1 MHVLYLIDSLAQGGA
16 ERSLASL
23 APHFLSAGLRL
34 DVAYLSERPGIHD
47 QLLAAG
53 VELFPLGT
61 HRDRT
66 RTVREVRRLLRS
78 RSPDLVH
85 TTLFESDVAGRVA
98 GLLSGIRVVSSLVN
112 DSYGSEHLSDPHLV
126 PWKIRSAQVL
136 DLATARIV
144 KRFHA
149 ISRHIADRM
158 ARRLLIPRSRID
170 VIPRGRDPIQLGPRT
185 SARRTAARRALG
197 VSTTDPLVLAAARHE
212 YQKGLDVL
220 VQAMPSVLGSI
231 PDARLVVAGRD
242 GNRTAQL
249 LEQVRLLGLGDV
261 VHFLGARQ
269 DVPDLL
275 CATDVFVAPSRWEGL
290 GGSVLEALALEAP
303 IVASD
308 IPPIREAVG
317 EGTAVLVHPG
327 DSEALATGI
336 VGTLL
341 EDAEAVRR
349 ARRGRER
356 FLANFTLE
364 VVAGAMISFYERA
377 LGSRP
382 GAT

>member
-1 MHVLYLIDSLAQGGA
+1 VHVLYLIDSLAQGGA

-66 RTVREVRRLLRS
+66 RTVREVRRLLRN

-112 DSYGSEHLSDPHLV
+112 DSYGPEQLSDPHLV

-144 KRFHA
+144 TRFHA

-170 VIPRGRDPIQLGPRT
+170 VIPRGRDPTQLGPRT

-197 VSTTDPLVLAAARHE
+197 ISATDPLVLAAARHE

-220 VQAMPSVLGSI
+220 VQAMPSVLSSI

-249 LEQVRLLGLGDV
+249 LEQVRQLGLDDV
-261 VHFLGARQ
+261 VRFLGARQ

-290 GGSVLEALALEAP
+290 GGSVLEAMALEAP

-317 EGTAVLVHPG
+317 EGTAVLVRPG

-341 EDAEAVRR
+341 EDTEAVRR
-349 ARRGRER
+349 SRRGRKR

-377 LGSRP
+377 LGSRRSS
-382 GAT
+382 T